1 MCGAFAHGAI
11 FLVRDSGVGGSAIGF
26 LVANRSAV
34 VSLLSFVCLFLG
46 FHTLGLYVHN
56 DVMQALGSP
65 EKQLALLPV
74 FAEWLQLAHG
84 SHLGTTLTAG
94 DFLVHHAIALGLH
107 TTTLVLVKAAVN
119 SRSSKHQR
127 RAVIVHLNWV
137 CIFLGFHSF
146 GLYIHLP

>member
-1 MCGAFAHGAI
+1 MERLPRLRLATWVPSHRMPSSLTTWSLRQPCTHTTSTSEGSSGAI

-84 SHLGTTLTAG
+84 WRLPGSSCHSAGPTYNYLG
-94 DFLVHHAIALGLH
+94 
-107 TTTLVLVKAAVN
+107 
-119 SRSSKHQR
+119 SRK
-127 RAVIVHLNWV
+127 
-137 CIFLGFHSF
+137 G
-146 GLYIHLP
+146 GGELP

>member
-1 MCGAFAHGAI
+1 M
-11 FLVRDSGVGGSAIGF
+11 
-26 LVANRSAV
+26 
-34 VSLLSFVCLFLG
+34 
-46 FHTLGLYVHN
+46 GLYVHN

-137 CIFLGFHSF
+137 CIFLGFLFARGSRLVPDKARL
-146 GLYIHLP
+146 GLVRVVEARVISLPSMGCISPSSGC